1 MCSVGDCDRSA
12 VIQIELWI
20 FNTGFDI
27 RNAYHKRVITF
38 KMANINVILRRIFGD
53 IIGVAIG
60 INDYTI
66 ESVISNAIGQGII
79 EANSVLIIVIVST
92 AIVFAFGQG
101 SDQPELEL
109 FVDRMV
115 SGTAPTVI
123 VTRRASIVVVVDFLL
138 NSGLYNLRRNLNVI
152 VVFVNLQQEG
162 IVGMIGIALAKGA
175 SINDQIITC
184 LIKFEATGVTTLKDG
199 VRVCIGIRVDIVAY
213 KTRESDAVIIGIMPF
228 ADSRNSFLRSE
239 ISFKL
244 TADGRIFR
252 QFLQK
257 ILRMRDVFAP
267 RNVGNLKAISI
278 ITRNITIEDLEGVV
292 LVFCVEVL
300 LSVVCK
306 RRDRHGAH
314 HGNCQQCGQQLFD
327 CFLHHDLR
335 KSPFKFF

>member
-1 MCSVGDCDRSA
+1 MCSVGDRNRSA

-27 RNAYHKRVITF
+27 RNAYHKSVIIF
-38 KMANINVILRRIFGD
+38 KLAIINFIHRRIVGD

-79 EANSVLIIVIVST
+79 EANSVLVIVIVST

-152 VVFVNLQQEG
+152 VCFVNLQQEG
-162 IVGMIGIALAKGA
+162 IVGMIGIAISATAKGG

-184 LIKFEATGVTTLKDG
+184 LIKFEATGVTTLFDG
-199 VRVCIGIRVDIVAY
+199 CRVCMGIRVDIVAY
-213 KTRESDAVIIGIMPF
+213 KTRESDAVIIRSCPALHNIK
-228 ADSRNSFLRSE
+228 DFLE
-239 ISFKL
+239 AICVGKL
-244 TADGRIFR
+244 AAEGRICP
-252 QFLQK
+252 QFGQK

-267 RNVGNLKAISI
+267 LNVGNRIV
-278 ITRNITIEDLEGVV
+278 ITNITLEDLESVV
-292 LVFCVEVL
+292 TVVFVDVL